1 MGNHEPQ
8 PEPRSSSGRFTRSKN
23 IVCQI
28 TNPAPVLW
36 YTLPFKSKA
45 MPVEEDLTTLSYARG
60 PSRPLLDL
68 TIGGLLHRTA
78 SRYPDRL
85 AVASC
90 HQQKRLTWAGLS
102 AEADRVARGLWSLG
116 IRKGDRVGLWS
127 TSCIEWIMMHMGCAR
142 AGVALVNVNPAY
154 RSHELQFTLTRSRM
168 KALFLWHKDR
178 HADYEEILGR
188 ARHGLNLEL
197 AHTIYFDSP
206 EWPALLDAEGR
217 LPDYV
222 DPDDIA
228 NIQYTSGTT
237 GLPKGVMLSH
247 HNVVNNGQFLA
258 QGFHYT
264 EQDKIVVPVPLF
276 HCYGC
281 VIGTMTAVN
290 TGAAIILPNWTFD
303 PRATLKAVHD
313 ERATSVYGV
322 PAMYVAEM
330 ALPDFA
336 TYDLTSLR
344 TGMMSGA
351 PCPVELMKRVL
362 NEMHCRELVIA
373 YGQTETSPVVTMS
386 DADDPIEIRVST
398 VGRAM
403 PQTEIQIASMETG
416 EPLPIGQQGEVCVR
430 GYALMKGYDG
440 DPEATAQV
448 IRPDGW
454 LHTGDLGI
462 MHDDGC
468 IHLTGRSRDVIIRGG
483 ENIYP
488 REVEEFLYTHPKV
501 GEVQVVGI
509 PNARL
514 GEIVAAWVRLRP
526 GLKPEID
533 ATEEEIKQWCQG
545 QIAYFKIPEH
555 VRFVTEFPATLSGKI
570 QKYKIREFE
579 IEARGLQSVANAATA

>member
-1 MGNHEPQ
+1 
-8 PEPRSSSGRFTRSKN
+8 
-23 IVCQI
+23 
-28 TNPAPVLW
+28 
-36 YTLPFKSKA
+36 
-45 MPVEEDLTTLSYARG
+45 
-60 PSRPLLDL
+60 
-68 TIGGLLHRTA
+68 
-78 SRYPDRL
+78 
-85 AVASC
+85 
-90 HQQKRLTWAGLS
+90 
-102 AEADRVARGLWSLG
+102 
-116 IRKGDRVGLWS
+116 
-127 TSCIEWIMMHMGCAR
+127 MHMGCAR
-142 AGVALVNVNPAY
+142 AGAALVNVNPAY
-154 RSHELQFTLTRSRM
+154 RSHELQFTLQRSRM
-168 KALFLWHKDR
+168 KALFLWHKDKR
-178 HADYEEILGR
+178 ADYEEILGR

-197 AHTIYFDSP
+197 EHTIYFDSP

-217 LPDYV
+217 LPDRVAV
-222 DPDDIA
+222 DDVA

-237 GLPKGVMLSH
+237 GLPKGVMLTH
-247 HNVVNNGQFLA
+247 HNIVNNGQFLA

-264 EQDKIVVPVPLF
+264 EIDKIVVPVPLF

-281 VIGTMTAVN
+281 VIGTMSALN
-290 TGAAIILPNWTFD
+290 TGAAIILPQWTFD

-322 PAMYVAEM
+322 PAMYVAEL

-336 TYDLTSLR
+336 SFNLTSLR

-386 DADDPIEIRVST
+386 DADDSIEIRVST

-403 PQTEIQIASMETG
+403 PQTEIQIASMVTG
-416 EPLPIGQQGEVCVR
+416 ETLPVGEQGEVCVR

-440 DPEATAQV
+440 DAEGTATV
-448 IRPDGW
+448 IKEDGW

-468 IHLTGRSRDVIIRGG
+468 IHLTGRSKDVIIRGG

-501 GEVQVVGI
+501 GEAQVVGI

-514 GEIVAAWVRLRP
+514 GEIVAAWVRLKP
-526 GLKPEID
+526 GVE
-533 ATEEEIKQWCQG
+533 ATEEEIKEFCKG
-545 QIAYFKIPEH
+545 QIAYYKIPEH

-579 IEARGLQSVANAATA
+579 IEARGLQSVADAATA

>member
-1 MGNHEPQ
+1 
-8 PEPRSSSGRFTRSKN
+8 
-23 IVCQI
+23 
-28 TNPAPVLW
+28 
-36 YTLPFKSKA
+36 
-45 MPVEEDLTTLSYARG
+45 MPVEEDLCTLSYARG
-60 PSRPLLDL
+60 PSRALLDL
-68 TIGGLLHRTA
+68 TIGGLLDRTA
-78 SRYPDRL
+78 GRFPERL

-90 HQQKRLTWAGLS
+90 HQQMRLTWAELS
-102 AEADRVARGLWSLG
+102 FEADRVARGLWSLD
-116 IRKGDRVGLWS
+116 IRRGDRVGLWS
-127 TSCIEWIMMHMGCAR
+127 TNCIEWIVMHMGCAR
-142 AGVALVNVNPAY
+142 AGAALVNVNPAY
-154 RSHELQFTLTRSRM
+154 RSHELQFTLLRSRM
-168 KALFLWHKDR
+168 KALFLWHKDKR
-178 HADYEEILGR
+178 ADYEEILGR
-188 ARHGLNLEL
+188 ARHGLNLALE
-197 AHTIYFDSP
+197 HTIYFDSP

-217 LPDYV
+217 LPDHVAV
-222 DPDDIA
+222 DDVA

-237 GLPKGVMLSH
+237 GLPKGVLLTH
-247 HNVVNNGQFLA
+247 HNIVNNGQFLA

-281 VIGTMTAVN
+281 VIGTMTALN
-290 TGAAIILPNWTFD
+290 TGAAIILPSWTFD

-322 PAMYVAEM
+322 PAMYVAEF

-336 TYDLTSLR
+336 SFDLTSLR

-373 YGQTETSPVVTMS
+373 YGQTETSPVTTMS
-386 DADDPIEIRVST
+386 DADDSIEIRVNT

-403 PQTEIQIASMETG
+403 PQTEIQIASTVTG
-416 EPLPIGQQGEVCVR
+416 QTLPVGEQGEVCVR

-440 DPEATAQV
+440 DAEGTAQV
-448 IRPDGW
+448 IHADGW

-462 MHDDGC
+462 MREDGC

-501 GEVQVVGI
+501 DEAQVVGI

-514 GEIVAAWVRLRP
+514 GEIVAAWVRLAP
-526 GLKPEID
+526 GVE
-533 ATEEEIKQWCQG
+533 ATEEEIKEFCKG
-545 QIAYFKIPEH
+545 QIAYYKIPEH

>member
-1 MGNHEPQ
+1 
-8 PEPRSSSGRFTRSKN
+8 
-23 IVCQI
+23 
-28 TNPAPVLW
+28 
-36 YTLPFKSKA
+36 
-45 MPVEEDLTTLSYARG
+45 MPVEEEIRTLSYSEG
-60 PSRPLLDL
+60 PSRPLLEL
-68 TIGGLLHRTA
+68 TIGDLLHRTA
-78 SRYPDRL
+78 DRFPDRL

-90 HQQKRLTWAGLS
+90 HQSKRLTWAELS
-102 AEADRVARGLWSLG
+102 EEADRVARGLWSLG
-116 IRKGDRVGLWS
+116 IRRGDRVGLWS
-127 TSCIEWIMMHMGCAR
+127 TNCIEWIVMHMGCAR
-142 AGVALVNVNPAY
+142 AGAALVNVNPAY
-154 RSHELQFTLTRSRM
+154 RSHELQYTLRKSRM
-168 KALFLWHKDR
+168 KALFLWHKDKR
-178 HADYEEILGR
+178 ANYEEILDR
-188 ARHGLNLEL
+188 ARRGLTLEL
-197 AHTIYFDSP
+197 EHTIYFDSP
-206 EWPALLDAEGR
+206 EWGALREAPGK
-217 LPDYV
+217 LPSHV
-222 DPDDIA
+222 AIDDVA

-237 GLPKGVMLSH
+237 GLPKGVMLTH
-247 HNVVNNGQFLA
+247 HNIVNNGQFLA

-264 EQDKIVVPVPLF
+264 EQDRICLPVPLF

-290 TGAAIILPNWTFD
+290 TGAAILLPNWTFD
-303 PRATLKAVHD
+303 PRGTLRTIHE

-330 ALPDFA
+330 ALPGFVE
-336 TYDLTSLR
+336 YDLTSLR

-362 NEMHCRELVIA
+362 DEMHCRELVIA

-386 DADDPIEIRVST
+386 DAADPIEIRVKT

-403 PQTEIQIASMETG
+403 PQTEIRIVSTVTG
-416 EPLPIGQQGEVCVR
+416 ETLPVGEQGEVCAR
-430 GYALMKGYDG
+430 GYAVMKGYDG
-440 DPEATAQV
+440 DPEGTATV
-448 IRPDGW
+448 IAADGW

-501 GEVQVVGI
+501 DEVQVVGI

-526 GLKPEID
+526 GVK
-533 ATEEEIKQWCQG
+533 ATEEEIRGWCQG
-545 QIAYFKIPEH
+545 QIAYYKIPEH
-555 VRFVTEFPATLSGKI
+555 IRFVTDFPATLSGKI

-579 IEARGLQSVANAATA
+579 IEARGLHEEANAATA